1 MVLACSLGLPLP
13 LVLLHAFSP
22 PSHTLCVLPPINLWH
37 TRRAILRHGGMG
49 DKFCATFNTRLC
61 FVINHC
67 FLPFQKCYLFIH
79 INVTSHR
86 VKRLVLQGFLECN
99 FFQQHE
105 LGHQLVA
112 VPSDSS
118 SFGSNPNRFRYE
130 RTYGSFSARSLIPTL
145 PTQCSCFHRFH
156 QSPPRYLGL
165 VTSQ

>member
-22 PSHTLCVLPPINLWH
+22 PSHTLCVLPPINLRH

-79 INVTSHR
+79 YNVSSHR
-86 VKRLVLQGFLECN
+86 IKRFVRQGYWAGH
-99 FFQQHE
+99 FFQHYKFAFRPIK
-105 LGHQLVA
+105 LSA
-112 VPSDSS
+112 PASS
-118 SFGSNPNRFRYE
+118 SGNSPNRFRYE